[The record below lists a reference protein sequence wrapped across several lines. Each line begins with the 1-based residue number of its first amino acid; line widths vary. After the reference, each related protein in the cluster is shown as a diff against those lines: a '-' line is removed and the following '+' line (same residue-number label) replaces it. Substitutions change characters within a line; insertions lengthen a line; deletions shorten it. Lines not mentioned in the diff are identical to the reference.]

1 MGRMEE
7 PMGRRE
13 GIVVSASPNIS
24 GNSVAMSAHF
34 GPPSAG
40 QHAYSGR
47 MESLPA
53 TAMPMPTTLAARAMR
68 WLCALAFAAVPMA
81 HAAEPPGS
89 LDAALDQQVQQ
100 LARQSMRPGSAVVS
114 RVEVV
119 VGKLDPRLRLAPC
132 QQVEPYLPNGVRL
145 WGKSRIGLR
154 CTRGQTAWNVFLP
167 ITVKAWGR
175 ALVATAVLPA
185 GSVLAAGDL
194 AQAEVDLAED
204 NAMALDDTRLAV
216 GRTLARALLPGQSLR
231 VAHLKPR
238 QWFSAGDT
246 VQVLARGDGFAAASV
261 GEALNPGF
269 EGQVVRVRMD
279 GGRVLVG
286 TPVAE
291 NRVELPL

>member
-1 MGRMEE
+1 MR
-7 PMGRRE
+7 P
-13 GIVVSASPNIS
+13 
-24 GNSVAMSAHF
+24 
-34 GPPSAG
+34 
-40 QHAYSGR
+40 
-47 MESLPA
+47 
-53 TAMPMPTTLAARAMR
+53 TLAARAMR
-68 WLCALAFAAVPMA
+68 WLCATVFAAAPMA
-81 HAAEPPGS
+81 HAADAASG
-89 LDAALDQQVQQ
+89 LDAALDQQVRQ
-100 LARQSMRPGSAVVS
+100 LASRSMRPGTAGVS

-119 VGKLDPRLRLAPC
+119 LGQLDARLRLAPC

-154 CTRGQTAWNVFLP
+154 CTRGPTAWNVFLP

-175 ALVATAVLPA
+175 ALVASAVLPA

-204 NAMALDDTRLAV
+204 SSMALEDTRLAV

-261 GEALNPGF
+261 GEALNPGV